1 MGWLNKD
8 MNKNDI
14 DKILL
19 RWFKTKN
26 VTLRNDEDFVKK
38 GLIDSFSLIELII
51 FCEKKF
57 SIKFKEKAL
66 KSNEIS
72 TISKLSKLIL
82 NEKKQ

>member
-1 MGWLNKD
+1 MI
-8 MNKNDI
+8 KNDI

-26 VTLRNDEDFVKK
+26 VTPRNDEDFVKK
-38 GLIDSFSLIELII
+38 ALIDSFSLIELII

-66 KSNEIS
+66 KNNEIS
-72 TISKLSKLIL
+72 TISKLSQLIL

>member
-1 MGWLNKD
+1 

-26 VTLRNDEDFVKK
+26 VTLGNEEDFIKK
-38 GLIDSFSLIELII
+38 KLIDSFSFIELII

-57 SIKFKEKAL
+57 SIKFKERAL
-66 KSNEIS
+66 KNNEIG

>member
-1 MGWLNKD
+1 

-26 VTLRNDEDFVKK
+26 VTLGNDEDFVKK

-66 KSNEIS
+66 KNNEIS

-82 NEKKQ
+82 NEKRQ

>member
-1 MGWLNKD
+1 

-26 VTLRNDEDFVKK
+26 VTPGNKEDFIKK
-38 GLIDSFSLIELII
+38 KLIDSFSFIELII

-66 KSNEIS
+66 KNNEIS